1 VIQFF
6 ETIQEKV
13 LRGKCAKNSV
23 LIVSDCEQGWLGK
36 REQLDN
42 ENIQRA
48 LRNCNGEC
56 YEFSLRF
63 DRQDDDSEDRE
74 KNSKRRKESIDAL
87 VSFLNS
93 KSFSK
98 IDLSHVQTE
107 EFQNEWYV
115 TILPIFFRIMEQA
128 IHIWTQN
135 SAPILREVSSLAVS
149 EMRNQCR
156 TM

>member
-1 VIQFF
+1 MIQFF

-13 LRGKCAKNSV
+13 LRGKCIKNSV
-23 LIVSDCEQGWLGK
+23 LIVSDCEKGWLGK

-87 VSFLNS
+87 VSFLNG

-128 IHIWTQN
+128 IRVWTQN